1 MVILKEVSSKD
12 DDVDVC
18 PEVTCNMCSGL
29 AVPGAAAGL
38 LLVLLRADDQGDGG
52 APGHHQHA
60 HRAQE
65 AEVLRE
71 VQRRHHEHGR
81 LLHGGDHRQA
91 P

>member
-1 MVILKEVSSKD
+1 
-12 DDVDVC
+12 
-18 PEVTCNMCSGL
+18 MCSGL

-81 LLHGGDHRQA
+81 LLHGGDHCQTPQGGLQA
-91 P
+91 EDE